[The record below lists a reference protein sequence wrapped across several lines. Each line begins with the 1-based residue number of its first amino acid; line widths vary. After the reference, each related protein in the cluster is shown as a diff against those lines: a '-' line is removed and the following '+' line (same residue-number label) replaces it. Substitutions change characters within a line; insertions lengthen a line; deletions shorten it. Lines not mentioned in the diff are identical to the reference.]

1 MATTRQRRAGAAPET
16 FAIDDEN
23 DQLLTEE
30 DYAAPELPDEWEPG
44 QGSYTAAGWTEEEA
58 LPDEAFQPDDEDGE
72 WAAAPQDEFA
82 PYPEEAEYP
91 PQFEED
97 IDFSDD
103 LDPLS
108 DELLT
113 DEERAE
119 LQRSRWQLISGLAD
133 FVGVILGTA
142 AILVLLTLLVSLLN
156 WLINDISQSFILLQK
171 NL

>member
-1 MATTRQRRAGAAPET
+1 MATTRQRRASAAPET
-16 FAIDDEN
+16 FAIEDEN
-23 DQLLTEE
+23 DQLLPEE
-30 DYAAPELPDEWEPG
+30 DDAAPELPDEWEPG
-44 QGSYTAAGWTEEEA
+44 QGSYTAAGWPEEEA

-82 PYPEEAEYP
+82 PYPEEAEYS
-91 PQFEED
+91 PQFEEG
-97 IDFSDD
+97 IDLSDD
-103 LDPLS
+103 LNPLS

-119 LQRSRWQLISGLAD
+119 LRRSRWQLISGLAD

>member
-23 DQLLTEE
+23 DQLLTEA
-30 DYAAPELPDEWEPG
+30 DADALELPDEWEPG
-44 QGSYTAAGWTEEEA
+44 QGSYTSTGWTEEA

-72 WAAAPQDEFA
+72 WATAPQNEYG

-91 PQFEED
+91 PQFEEG
-97 IDFSDD
+97 IDLSDD

-119 LQRSRWQLISGLAD
+119 LRRSRWQLISGLAD
-133 FVGVILGTA
+133 FIGVILGTA
-142 AILVLLTLLVSLLN
+142 AILVLLTLLVSLIN